1 MNRPVSKPL
10 ITLVTALI
18 VAVTFSAGFLIGK
31 QEGIRSVV
39 PAGEGK
45 VIGVGEIP
53 SGQSQQRRQVL
64 IILGRLG
71 FDQR

>member
-18 VAVTFSAGFLIGK
+18 VAVTFSTGFLIGK
-31 QEGIRSVV
+31 QEGLRSVV

-53 SGQSQQRRQVL
+53 ASLNKDVKFSLFWYVCDL
-64 IILGRLG
+64 IK
-71 FDQR
+71 DE